1 MLSGDHCGAK
11 SKINLVM
18 AGVEAGVLGGL
29 CMMAWLAILSLFQGR
44 SIWSM
49 PNLLASTFYGE
60 AALRRGFR
68 WTSLSGVALQLIV
81 SAAAGLLFGFAVSGI
96 ADRGRVMLLGLA
108 AGVAWYFLSLGVFW
122 RYVNPM
128 VPLYAR
134 GSGMFLAH
142 VGMGIFLGSFPRYV
156 EALETDKAGRGAGDA
171 TVKPSSK
178 AE

>member
-1 MLSGDHCGAK
+1 
-11 SKINLVM
+11 
-18 AGVEAGVLGGL
+18 
-29 CMMAWLAILSLFQGR
+29 MMAWLAILSLFQGR

-96 ADRGRVMLLGLA
+96 ADRWRVMLLGLA

-134 GSGMFLAH
+134 GGGMFLAH

-156 EALETDKAGRGAGDA
+156 EALETDKAGGGAGDS
-171 TVKPSSK
+171 TGKPSSE